1 MKKNKLIILLLCL
14 TASAIQAQQSTVSAG
29 GVSAGAGG
37 SVTYSIGQTVYTY
50 ISNSDII
57 VAQGVQQPLEIA
69 LLSVVGDPFNTIK
82 IQVYPNPTTSSFTI
96 NIQNNEISNLYFH
109 LFDIKGTLIDQKK
122 ITSYNEI
129 ISLENM
135 PGSTYF
141 LRVFRNNNEFKTFK
155 IIKK

>member
-1 MKKNKLIILLLCL
+1 M
-14 TASAIQAQQSTVSAG
+14 QA
-29 GVSAGAGG
+29 
-37 SVTYSIGQTVYTY
+37 
-50 ISNSDII
+50 
-57 VAQGVQQPLEIA
+57 P
-69 LLSVVGDPFNTIK
+69 
-82 IQVYPNPTTSSFTI
+82 
-96 NIQNNEISNLYFH
+96 ISNLYFH
-109 LFDIKGTLIDQKK
+109 LFDIKGTLIDQKN

>member
-29 GVSAGAGG
+29 GVSTGAGG

-82 IQVYPNPTTSSFTI
+82 IQVYPNPTT
-96 NIQNNEISNLYFH
+96 L
-109 LFDIKGTLIDQKK
+109 
-122 ITSYNEI
+122 
-129 ISLENM
+129 
-135 PGSTYF
+135 
-141 LRVFRNNNEFKTFK
+141 
-155 IIKK
+155 